1 MEESSLEAK
10 QLSQEGALGWDLHR
24 HKKVGAGEGRSE
36 PDHRPGEVK
45 VKTYMAVLAAIVH

>member
-36 PDHRPGEVK
+36 PDHRPGKVK
-45 VKTYMAVLAAIVH
+45 VKTYMAVLAASVH